1 MADDYGSRYTSAY
14 TFPLSAS
21 GQGLAYGSITGVI
34 GPDDNADEDW
44 FKVNL
49 VKGATYEFKLT
60 GGEDVLKLND
70 GILYFYS
77 TDGSRYIGSGYFSS
91 YSNRTTSTTL
101 TTSPIPSTG
110 GYFLRVIQN
119 GNSTSVGD
127 YTLEVEQ
134 LTPGFSSPATPQ
146 QPTQYPVS
154 QPQQSSQYPAN
165 QPQPYSSQAPS
176 NITNT
181 TNNVSNTTY
190 NNYTDNS
197 VNYNDSFNTDN
208 STNTYNYSLSYV
220 LNANDYSTGKVING
234 SGRLTG
240 TAENDL
246 MTGGGKNDRLYG
258 SDGNDELIGGKGK
271 DKLYG
276 GLGSNIYNA
285 GSSNSKKDADRLYI
299 ESTDNASSADI
310 IESIG
315 RSDKI
320 YFSGSSANL
329 DVRGVDGGIGIFSND
344 ILQAIYTGSSLNSSR
359 LESQIFGA

>member
-14 TFPLSAS
+14 TFPLSAN

-49 VKGATYEFKLT
+49 VKGATYEFRLT
-60 GGEDVLKLND
+60 GGEDVLSLNSGD
-70 GILYFYS
+70 FDFYS
-77 TDGSRYIGSGYFSS
+77 TNGTSRIGGDDFY
-91 YSNRTTSTTL
+91 YYQVPKSTL
-101 TTSPIPSTG
+101 VTSPIGSTG
-110 GYFLRVIQN
+110 GYFLKVSLPSGGQSTDV
-119 GNSTSVGD
+119 GN
-127 YTLEVEQ
+127 YILEVEQ

-154 QPQQSSQYPAN
+154 QPQQPSQYPAN

-176 NITNT
+176 NTTNI

-246 MTGGGKNDRLYG
+246 MTGGRKNDRLYG

-285 GSSNSKKDADRLYI
+285 GSSKRKKDADRLYI

-329 DVRGVDGGIGIFSND
+329 DVRGVDGGIGIFNND